1 MATTIDT
8 SVPGIISSQQQYG
21 ADWVVQ
27 ANDFINSVARLAD
40 TNIPPPNPR
49 EWYMTRWN
57 TVETAE
63 AKLTALTPTRP
74 AFPGVSATLPVAPTF
89 TFSDLVPVAVADFLS
104 ATPVLNIPP
113 APSAALPSAPAAP
126 TLNDVAIPDAPTT
139 LLPVAPTLSTYG
151 ELPAAPS
158 ISLPYFTAEMPL
170 DDLVAPSSE
179 FSFYEQAYASALLD
193 ATKAK
198 LLSDMENGGY
208 GIEPA
213 DELQLWERAR
223 AREIILSQQTA
234 DEAVSFHATRGFRL
248 PPGELSVVI
257 QRGQQDLQDK
267 LSSINRDIALKR
279 ADLYVDS
286 RKFTIQQ
293 AKELE
298 NTLINY
304 HNSVMERALNASK
317 AVLEF
322 AISIFNAQVAKFNAR
337 VSAYQTEAQVFETR
351 VRAALVQVEVYRAI
365 LDGRRTEVEIDK
377 TKVDVYRA
385 EIGAVDA
392 VVGIYR
398 TRMEAAKIQSDI
410 EANRLNVFRAMTEAY
425 AQQVQAKVAEF
436 SMYSS
441 QIDGETAKID
451 AFRAEVDAYTAQ
463 VAGAR
468 AKVDVQVAQ
477 ANVETEQA
485 RAKLLAYQASID
497 GFRADLTSQVE
508 VLRST
513 TDVYRADLTAFAT
526 AVDAL
531 KAAFSLQVEEN
542 RVNLAHWQG
551 LTDREQSDAV
561 LQLQALKASLDIRLD
576 ASKFGTEF
584 YGNVVASTLGSITTL
599 AAQTAAG

>member
-1 MATTIDT
+1 MADVATIIGD
-8 SVPGIISSQQQYG
+8 QQAY
-21 ADWVVQ
+21 AASWVTQ
-27 ANDFINSVARLAD
+27 ANGFIDRVADLANTELSVIDLANYGYSAYND
-40 TNIPPPNPR
+40 
-49 EWYMTRWN
+49 
-57 TVETAE
+57 VETAE
-63 AKLTALTPTRP
+63 AKMTALTPSRP
-74 AFPGVSATLPVAPTF
+74 VFPGVSATLPTAPTF
-89 TFSDLVPVAVADFLS
+89 TFSDLIPVVVADFLGS
-104 ATPVLNIPP
+104 TPTLNIPA
-113 APSAALPSAPAAP
+113 APSTALPSAPSAP
-126 TLNDVAIPDAPTT
+126 TLNDVAIPDAPSTS
-139 LLPVAPTLSTYG
+139 LPAAPTLATHG
-151 ELPAAPS
+151 ELPAPPS

-223 AREIILSQQTA
+223 AREIILAQQTA
-234 DEAVSFHATRGFRL
+234 DEAVRFHASRGFRL

-279 ADLYVDS
+279 ADLYVDN
-286 RKFTIQQ
+286 RRFTIQQ

-322 AISIFNAQVAKFNAR
+322 AISVFNAQVAKFNAR

-351 VRAALVQVEVYRAI
+351 VRAALARVEIYRAI
-365 LDGRRTEVEIDK
+365 LDGRRIEVEIDK

-385 EIGAVDA
+385 EIDAVDA

-398 TRMEAAKIQSDI
+398 TRMEAARIQSEI

-436 SMYSS
+436 SMYRS
-441 QIDGETAKID
+441 QIDGETAKIE

-463 VAGAR
+463 IAGTR

-477 ANVETEQA
+477 SNVETEQA

-513 TDVYRADLTAFAT
+513 ADVYRADLTAFAT

-531 KAAFSLQVEEN
+531 KAAFQLQIEEN
-542 RVNLAHWQG
+542 RANVEYFTKVADVDTEKARL
-551 LTDREQSDAV
+551 E
-561 LQLQALKASLDIRLD
+561 LQALKATADLRLD
-576 ASKFGTEF
+576 ASKFGSEF

-599 AAQTAAG
+599 AAQTAAA

>member
-1 MATTIDT
+1 MAEVATIIGD
-8 SVPGIISSQQQYG
+8 QQAY
-21 ADWVVQ
+21 AASWVTQ
-27 ANDFINSVARLAD
+27 ANGFIDRVADLANTELSVIDLANYSYSAYND
-40 TNIPPPNPR
+40 
-49 EWYMTRWN
+49 
-57 TVETAE
+57 VDTAE
-63 AKLTALTPTRP
+63 AKMTALTPARP
-74 AFPGVSATLPVAPTF
+74 VFPGVAATLPTAPTF
-89 TFSDLVPVAVADFLS
+89 TFSNLIPVAVADFLGS
-104 ATPVLNIPP
+104 TPTLNIPA
-113 APSAALPSAPAAP
+113 APSTALPSAPSAP
-126 TLNDVAIPDAPTT
+126 TLNDVAIPDAPSTS
-139 LLPVAPTLSTYG
+139 LPAAPTLAAHG
-151 ELPAAPS
+151 ELPAPPS

-223 AREIILSQQTA
+223 AREIILAQQTA
-234 DEAVSFHATRGFRL
+234 DEAVRFHASRGFRL

-279 ADLYVDS
+279 ADLYVDN
-286 RKFTIQQ
+286 RRFTIQQ

-322 AISIFNAQVAKFNAR
+322 AISVFNAQVAKFNAR

-351 VRAALVQVEVYRAI
+351 VRAALAQVEIYRAI
-365 LDGRRTEVEIDK
+365 LDGRRIEVEIDK

-385 EIGAVDA
+385 EIDAVDA

-398 TRMEAAKIQSDI
+398 TRMEAARIQSEI

-436 SMYSS
+436 SMYRS
-441 QIDGETAKID
+441 QIDGETAKIE

-463 VAGAR
+463 IAGTR

-477 ANVETEQA
+477 SNVETEQA

-513 TDVYRADLTAFAT
+513 ADVYRADLTAFAT

-531 KAAFSLQVEEN
+531 KAAFQLQIEEN
-542 RVNLAHWQG
+542 RANVEYFTKVADVDTEKARL
-551 LTDREQSDAV
+551 E
-561 LQLQALKASLDIRLD
+561 LQALKATADLRLD
-576 ASKFGTEF
+576 ASKFGSEF

-599 AAQTAAG
+599 AAQTTAA